1 MPSIRISE
9 TEILDA
15 KLINAFEAS
24 DRGAPE
30 GVGRETVLTIT
41 RTDGQ
46 TITLRSEMADAA
58 LAILRLHGF

>member
-15 KLINAFEAS
+15 KVIKAFKAS
-24 DRGAPE
+24 ERGASE
-30 GVGRETVLTIT
+30 GAERETVLTIT
-41 RTDGQ
+41 KTDDQ